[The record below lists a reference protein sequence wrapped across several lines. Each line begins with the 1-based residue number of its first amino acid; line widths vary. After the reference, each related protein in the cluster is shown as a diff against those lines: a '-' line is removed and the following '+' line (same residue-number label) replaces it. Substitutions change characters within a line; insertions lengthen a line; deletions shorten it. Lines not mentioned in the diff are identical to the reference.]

1 MSLDLNSALDTLTPN
16 VNSKSGPG
24 CGIQRILDQLPPETA
39 TKLLAKID
47 DPSIQAS
54 AIAAL
59 LRDSGY
65 HAHDTSLRRHR
76 RRSSN
81 SGCTC
86 PR

>member
-1 MSLDLNSALDTLTPN
+1 MSLDLDSALDSLSPN

-24 CGIQRILDQLPPETA
+24 CGIQRILDQLPADTA
-39 TKLLAKID
+39 VKLLAKID
-47 DPSIQAS
+47 DQQIQAS

-76 RRSSN
+76 RRSTN